1 MVKHTSRHLV
11 HTPRHLV
18 AALVTASVAA
28 ISACSEVTPPISGA
42 DQFQLPAPGT
52 SVALDR
58 DGNVLAT
65 REITHAPEFERVSWL
80 TALFIERARMG
91 STGQR
96 SPLLGHIS
104 TYSGPDPE
112 CSVNAS
118 DSQEELDEYRACL
131 NGLLADLEYEV
142 VVIEHFKESGDI
154 HVHSGESPV

>member
-1 MVKHTSRHLV
+1 MFK

-18 AALVTASVAA
+18 VLLAATSVAA

-65 REITHAPEFERVSWL
+65 REISHAPEFERVSWL

-96 SPLLGHIS
+96 SRLLGHIS
-104 TYSGPDPE
+104 EYSGPDPE

-118 DSQEELDEYRACL
+118 ASDEEWEEFRACA
-131 NGLLADLEYEV
+131 NEVGADPDRDV
-142 VVIEHFKESGDI
+142 VVIEHFRASGDV
-154 HVHSGESPV
+154 HVHRVESPV